1 MINQRQKFLRSVAIG
16 SCLLAR
22 QYGFNITVDAVEDR
36 FSKERLKTFD
46 NLIDFFKSSGIQI
59 NLVKIKK
66 NELKKR
72 AYILPAIAVM
82 NDGASLIVTSIK
94 TLIDNTEPVIQYID
108 PIDPTSKVQELNW
121 SIFEKSWAGRFV
133 TVVRYSGHLTK
144 DKFFNLSW
152 FYPEFYK
159 FRWVLGLTFFI
170 SLLLHTL
177 SLAPIIYIQIT
188 LDKVIGYGATD
199 TLYVLTA
206 GVVLTLIFNGT
217 LTYVKNYITQ
227 YIAIAIEARI
237 SGDVFDKMLELPLG
251 KFQTLNAVDLEK
263 TVSSGTS
270 LRTII
275 DSQILN
281 NVFEAA
287 GLIIFVPVL
296 IGYSPV
302 LATIVI
308 IFSFSIAFLGLFLR
322 KREVHLSG
330 IVSKADR
337 KKNSTLRST
346 IAGIDTVKVFALED
360 SQRQEWRQST
370 ASSLYA
376 ITNRYKISN
385 LSKSMQAVLQQLMT
399 VAVIFSGVMLVFS
412 GSLSA
417 GAIISCNMLGGKIT
431 GPVRQ
436 MVMFFS
442 ELSNF
447 KNIITQIS
455 ELWNSPSE
463 RTGIGSQRI
472 LRGNL
477 DFTNVSVIFDNVT
490 ALKDISWK
498 IKEGGRVG
506 IVGPAGSGK
515 STLLRL
521 IQGLLRPNSGVF
533 SIDGIPYSNLNLEN
547 YRLQVAMISQ
557 SSTFFDGTI
566 ESNLRRARPNISER
580 EFSDALNW
588 SGLRG
593 ILDELED
600 GLSTEIDQYASG
612 MSSSHK
618 IIISLARAII
628 SNPKVILFD
637 EVFSNIDKRLSKHV
651 LTNLNNITRGKT
663 FIMATHD
670 ISLLHQFDEILVLDR
685 GSVNSTGKHS
695 DLLKS
700 SATYKQL
707 YDLDVDIS
715 QGNF

>member
-1 MINQRQKFLRSVAIG
+1 
-16 SCLLAR
+16 
-22 QYGFNITVDAVEDR
+22 
-36 FSKERLKTFD
+36 
-46 NLIDFFKSSGIQI
+46 
-59 NLVKIKK
+59 
-66 NELKKR
+66 
-72 AYILPAIAVM
+72 
-82 NDGASLIVTSIK
+82 
-94 TLIDNTEPVIQYID
+94 
-108 PIDPTSKVQELNW
+108 
-121 SIFEKSWAGRFV
+121 
-133 TVVRYSGHLTK
+133 
-144 DKFFNLSW
+144 
-152 FYPEFYK
+152 
-159 FRWVLGLTFFI
+159 
-170 SLLLHTL
+170 
-177 SLAPIIYIQIT
+177 
-188 LDKVIGYGATD
+188 
-199 TLYVLTA
+199 
-206 GVVLTLIFNGT
+206 
-217 LTYVKNYITQ
+217 
-227 YIAIAIEARI
+227 
-237 SGDVFDKMLELPLG
+237 
-251 KFQTLNAVDLEK
+251 
-263 TVSSGTS
+263 
-270 LRTII
+270 
-275 DSQILN
+275 
-281 NVFEAA
+281 
-287 GLIIFVPVL
+287 
-296 IGYSPV
+296 
-302 LATIVI
+302 
-308 IFSFSIAFLGLFLR
+308 
-322 KREVHLSG
+322 
-330 IVSKADR
+330 
-337 KKNSTLRST
+337 
-346 IAGIDTVKVFALED
+346 
-360 SQRQEWRQST
+360 
-370 ASSLYA
+370 
-376 ITNRYKISN
+376 
-385 LSKSMQAVLQQLMT
+385 MQAVLQQLMT